1 MNPYIAWCA
10 PWLRVY
16 SLVVRS
22 HSQLQTQMPH
32 ICIYLWIHIS
42 LGVHPGQHHL
52 VCDITEHVVWWQ
64 WNGQAHTRSQ
74 VWFRTGAVFLFCCL
88 LFSFCFVFSSYC
100 SFVLFLSISVIN
112 LYIFF
117 PTALNISLFSY
128 CLPFL
133 QSAAIYVFVVR
144 YRVGTGIDFI

>member
-1 MNPYIAWCA
+1 MVAMKWPGTYKV
-10 PWLRVY
+10 P
-16 SLVVRS
+16 SLIPDGCCFSFFLS
-22 HSQLQTQMPH
+22 H
-32 ICIYLWIHIS
+32 
-42 LGVHPGQHHL
+42 
-52 VCDITEHVVWWQ
+52 
-64 WNGQAHTRSQ
+64 
-74 VWFRTGAVFLFCCL
+74 FLF
-88 LFSFCFVFSSYC
+88 LFFPSYC

-133 QSAAIYVFVVR
+133 QSAAIYVCVVR

>member
-1 MNPYIAWCA
+1 MARHIQGPKFDSRWA
-10 PWLRVY
+10 LFFFF
-16 SLVVRS
+16 VVS
-22 HSQLQTQMPH
+22 
-32 ICIYLWIHIS
+32 Y
-42 LGVHPGQHHL
+42 
-52 VCDITEHVVWWQ
+52 
-64 WNGQAHTRSQ
+64 
-74 VWFRTGAVFLFCCL
+74 FLFV
-88 LFSFCFVFSSYC
+88 LFFPSYC

-112 LYIFF
+112 LHIFF